1 MPRTGRRLSWS
12 ANIAS
17 VRIVENTHYPD
28 AKPQE
33 QIYAQQEAVARQQE
47 AYEQQLAQQQA
58 YVQQQL
64 AQQQAIA
71 QQQLAQQQAD
81 AQQQEAAKN
90 AKLDSWIN
98 F

>member
-1 MPRTGRRLSWS
+1 MPRSGRRLSWS
-12 ANIAS
+12 ANIAA
-17 VRIVENTHYPD
+17 VHIVENTHYPN

-47 AYEQQLAQQQA
+47 AYEQQLAQQLA
-58 YVQQQL
+58 YQQQQLAQQLAYQQQL
-64 AQQQAIA
+64 AQQQAY
-71 QQQLAQQQAD
+71 

-90 AKLDSWIN
+90 AVLDSWIN